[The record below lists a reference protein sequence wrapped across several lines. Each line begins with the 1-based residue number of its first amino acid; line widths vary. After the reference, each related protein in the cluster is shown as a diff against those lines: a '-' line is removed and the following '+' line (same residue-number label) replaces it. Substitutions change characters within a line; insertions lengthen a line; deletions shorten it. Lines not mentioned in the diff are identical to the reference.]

1 MSPSSANRDALR
13 RKRDIRRRRLVWPL
27 LGVLTV
33 AGLLFI
39 GVYPVRTYLSQ
50 RASLNHAQEQLAVLR
65 EQNAQLDQRVQAL
78 NTDTEIEKLARERY
92 NLVLPG
98 EEAYAILPSP
108 PPPIDVPGVWP
119 FTGLAQ
125 RLNG

>member
-1 MSPSSANRDALR
+1 MTPSGTRDAVR

-27 LGVLTV
+27 LAVLTI

-39 GVYPVRTYLSQ
+39 GVYPVRTYLAQ
-50 RASLNHAQEQLAVLR
+50 RTSLNHAQKQLSVLQD
-65 EQNAQLDQRVQAL
+65 QNAQLDQRVQAL

-119 FTGLAQ
+119 FTGIAP
-125 RLNG
+125 RLNNG